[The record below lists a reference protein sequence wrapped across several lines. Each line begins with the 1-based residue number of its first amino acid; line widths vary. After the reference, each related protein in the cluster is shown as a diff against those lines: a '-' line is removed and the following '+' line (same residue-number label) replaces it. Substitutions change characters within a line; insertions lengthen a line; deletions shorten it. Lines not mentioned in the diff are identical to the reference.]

1 VPMTVEQPPPLSWVF
16 RSGPVSVSV
25 EPFPGHPGV
34 LVSGVDPAEPLDDA
48 TVGALRQALDTWK
61 VLFFQRPEPARFG
74 RTVRVQPAVLDN
86 SAVG

>member
-1 VPMTVEQPPPLSWVF
+1 
-16 RSGPVSVSV
+16 
-25 EPFPGHPGV
+25 
-34 LVSGVDPAEPLDDA
+34 
-48 TVGALRQALDTWK
+48 